1 MTHEKAERLTRMQA
15 VVALLIA
22 ALLASC
28 RIDEAGSDNDRIPA
42 QYREAVLEVMTRYH
56 IPGAVAGV
64 WNPGRAPWKI
74 AQGVAD
80 VQTRRPISLSD
91 YFPTRSVTKSFTV
104 TVLLQL
110 VRDGAVSLDDT
121 IDRYVPGI
129 PNGDRIT
136 LMQLAAMESGVKDYS
151 QVDGFLEK
159 FIPNPGTAW
168 TPLQLIAYAVSGS
181 PIFDPGAR
189 YDYSNSNT
197 VLLGLVIE
205 KVTQAPLVEAYR
217 ARIFEPLQLAH
228 TSYPS
233 ESELPDPHPTP
244 YSLDTITG
252 AVDEQPLIN
261 PTALG
266 ASGGMVSTLD
276 DLAAWG
282 DALGSGRL
290 LTPELQMLRMTHSRA
305 ATNGPEYDLYG
316 LGIGSLHGWW
326 GHTGSGVGFQA
337 ATFRDLKTGTTIAVL
352 VNATPTASTGP
363 ELNLAQEI
371 FAALANVVDRQ

>member
-1 MTHEKAERLTRMQA
+1 MNRIQTVVTLLMAVSLT
-15 VVALLIA
+15 
-22 ALLASC
+22 SC
-28 RIDEAGSDNDRIPA
+28 RSDEAGSNNDRILA
-42 QYREAVLEVMTRYH
+42 QYREAVLEVMSRYH

-64 WNPGRAPWKI
+64 WVPGHAPWKI

-80 VQTRRPISLSD
+80 VQTQRPISLSD
-91 YFPTRSVTKSFTV
+91 YFPIRSVTKSFTV

-110 VRDGAVSLDDT
+110 VRDGAVSLDDWL
-121 IDRYVPGI
+121 DRYVPGI

-136 LMQLAAMESGVKDYS
+136 LTQLAAMESGVKDYS
-151 QVDGFLEK
+151 QVDAFLEK
-159 FIPNPGTAW
+159 FIANPGIAW
-168 TPLQLIAYAVSGS
+168 TPQQLIAYAVSES
-181 PIFDPGAR
+181 PVFDPGAQ

-205 KVTQAPLVEAYR
+205 KVTQVPLVEAYR

-233 ESELPDPHPTP
+233 EIELPDPHPTP
-244 YSLDTITG
+244 YSLDTVTG

-261 PTALG
+261 PTSLG

-282 DALGSGRL
+282 DALGSGQL
-290 LTPELQMLRMTHSRA
+290 LTPELQMQRTTHSRA

-316 LGIGSLHGWW
+316 LGIGSVQGWW

-337 ATFRDLKTGTTIAVL
+337 AVFRDPRTGTTIAVL
-352 VNATPTASTGP
+352 VNATPTASPGR

-371 FAALANVVDRQ
+371 FVALANVVDRQ